1 MKLPNIFATLR
12 VQMIVFMTITLLVT
26 ILVVSYVNQRLER
39 RTSSQVE
46 EYIQA
51 ITVANDLVYQSFLRG
66 AYLYD
71 LVNDPQTSSLVINDQ
86 SIIRQIL
93 VVGEDGKVT
102 DSTERSDL
110 GRQLPASIRDVPL
123 LHRGNINLD
132 EGAKNGEQLRTM
144 TTTLTTDKGRRTIVV
159 VISMD
164 RLQRVKDEVGRIRL
178 AALGAMGLALIVLIA
193 WYTRSAT
200 RPIAELVSAARRV
213 ARTDLEFE
221 VPATGRDEI
230 GTLSR
235 TFNEMLADLRRKKDL
250 EEELRRA
257 EQSAV
262 VGRLASGIAHE
273 IRNPLNFINLSI
285 DHLTEKLAP
294 NREASHILGMIKD
307 EIGRLNQMVSDFLSY
322 GRPARLKLRELD
334 ARVLIEEVVALI
346 SAQAGEQG
354 VRVEVTSE
362 SDADTTVQGDPEQL
376 RTCFSNLMINA
387 IQAMPSGGDLKV
399 TLRTRDDNLIVEVE
413 DSGVGILPEHFGQ
426 IFEPYYSTKETGIG
440 LGLPLTRKIIEEHG
454 GTVEVTSEPAV
465 GTRFKVALPRKH
477 DEGEAAAVS
486 SGMRGVANQNEE
498 KE

>member
-1 MKLPNIFATLR
+1 
-12 VQMIVFMTITLLVT
+12 
-26 ILVVSYVNQRLER
+26 
-39 RTSSQVE
+39 
-46 EYIQA
+46 
-51 ITVANDLVYQSFLRG
+51 
-66 AYLYD
+66 
-71 LVNDPQTSSLVINDQ
+71 
-86 SIIRQIL
+86 
-93 VVGEDGKVT
+93 
-102 DSTERSDL
+102 
-110 GRQLPASIRDVPL
+110 
-123 LHRGNINLD
+123 
-132 EGAKNGEQLRTM
+132 
-144 TTTLTTDKGRRTIVV
+144 
-159 VISMD
+159 MD
-164 RLQRVKDEVGRIRL
+164 RLQRVKDEVGRVRL

-200 RPIAELVSAARRV
+200 RPIAELVRAARRV

-285 DHLTEKLAP
+285 DHLSEKLAP
-294 NREASHILGMIKD
+294 NREASHILRMIKD
-307 EIGRLNQMVSDFLSY
+307 EIGRLNRMVSDFLSY

-334 ARVLIEEVVALI
+334 ARLLIEEVVALI

-354 VRVEVTSE
+354 VRIEVTSE
-362 SDADTTVQGDPEQL
+362 SDVDTTVEGDAEQL

-387 IQAMPSGGDLKV
+387 IQAMPGGGDLRV
-399 TLRTRDDNLIVEVE
+399 TLRTGDDDLIVEVE
-413 DSGVGILPEHFGQ
+413 DSGVGILPEHLGQ
-426 IFEPYYSTKETGIG
+426 VFEPYYSTKETGIG

-465 GTRFKVALPRKH
+465 GTKFKVVLPRKH
-477 DEGEAAAVS
+477 DEGETAAVL
-486 SGMRGVANQNEE
+486 SGMRGMANQNEE